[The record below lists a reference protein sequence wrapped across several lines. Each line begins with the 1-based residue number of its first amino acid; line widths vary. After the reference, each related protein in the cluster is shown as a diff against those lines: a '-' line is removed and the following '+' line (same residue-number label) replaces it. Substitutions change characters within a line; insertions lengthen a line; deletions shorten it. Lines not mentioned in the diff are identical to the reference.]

1 MERDTKKG
9 TTTMSKKFSF
19 HDKRVTLQLARL
31 STAADQ
37 NPEFAAALNEL
48 PSLGFDVYK
57 LSQEHQEILFAEF
70 DDEMEQRIKDQ
81 FIADPSYL
89 IDLKHSMGVCPLCG
103 HIGCR
108 YLFRIKNTLNGKT
121 IECGSEC
128 IITHGLCVKGAETAE
143 HARKALEATIR
154 RHIKKLKIEAWH
166 EDMGFNESLFNTL
179 ASGLES
185 IAYEQSFPFKVRRSA
200 RCKVRYD
207 LPKLVKFYERTGW
220 LNTEKKWAEWTRLV
234 SFARRFDAHTKK
246 VMSHPLPHGFKSGE
260 AVELRDAAI
269 AEEIEAQDADLEQ
282 QAADEAAYLAS
293 QEQPASI
300 PEPLPQPVVLPKP
313 VQEEL
318 PFNSMASEL
327 VFG

>member
-1 MERDTKKG
+1 MT
-9 TTTMSKKFSF
+9 KFSF

-48 PSLGFDVYK
+48 PSLGFDVFK
-57 LSQEHQEILFAEF
+57 LSQEHQEVLFAEF

-103 HIGCR
+103 HVGCR
-108 YLFRIKNTLNGKT
+108 YLFRIKNTLNGNT

-166 EDMGFNESLFNTL
+166 EDMGFNDGLFNTL
-179 ASGLES
+179 ANGLES
-185 IAYEQSFPFKVRRSA
+185 IAYETSFPWKVRNSA

-207 LPKLVKFYERTGW
+207 LPKLVKFYERNGW
-220 LNTEKKWAEWTRLV
+220 LNTEKRWSEWTRLV
-234 SFARRFDAHTKK
+234 SFARKFDAHTKK
-246 VMSHPLPHGFKSGE
+246 VMSHPLPHGFKTGE
-260 AVELRDAAI
+260 QVELKDASIVAP
-269 AEEIEAQDADLEQ
+269 EIDAQDADLEQ
-282 QAADEAAYLAS
+282 QAADEAAYLAK
-293 QEQPASI
+293 QEAEAKAAAIEAEKAPT
-300 PEPLPQPVVLPKP
+300 PKPLPQPV
-313 VQEEL
+313 QEDL
-318 PFNSMASEL
+318 PFNAIATEL